1 MGRFHGNASVICR
14 AIHSAVGYAVTLIQ
28 TSSRR
33 ASRTMTRIYSKL
45 AKRTHGSASPPEQ
58 SNRKPLFPLCRPA
71 RIRASTPSNTGPATC
86 PQPEPPRRKLDTMP
100 VDWSAVIDE
109 RIASERELI
118 ATTIGAAIGD
128 YVRDVRAEAKDELA
142 AEVRKL
148 WAIVTELQTTLKA
161 FDRIEHASK
170 AKAEPLDLPTLP
182 RSRGL
187 N

>member
-1 MGRFHGNASVICR
+1 MPGGLPLFWNDCANSVDALAIALATVAMGIPAIMTAATVPAGTAWMGRFHGNASVICC

-45 AKRTHGSASPPEQ
+45 AKRTLGSAS
-58 SNRKPLFPLCRPA
+58 
-71 RIRASTPSNTGPATC
+71 
-86 PQPEPPRRKLDTMP
+86 
-100 VDWSAVIDE
+100 
-109 RIASERELI
+109 
-118 ATTIGAAIGD
+118 D

>member
-1 MGRFHGNASVICR
+1 MGPLPRPSNQNGN
-14 AIHSAVGYAVTLIQ
+14 
-28 TSSRR
+28 
-33 ASRTMTRIYSKL
+33 M
-45 AKRTHGSASPPEQ
+45 
-58 SNRKPLFPLCRPA
+58 FPLCRTA

-86 PQPEPPRRKLDTMP
+86 RPEPEPPRRKLDTMP
-100 VDWSAVIDE
+100 VEWSAVIDE

-118 ATTIGAAIGD
+118 STTIGAAIGD

>member
-1 MGRFHGNASVICR
+1 M
-14 AIHSAVGYAVTLIQ
+14 
-28 TSSRR
+28 
-33 ASRTMTRIYSKL
+33 
-45 AKRTHGSASPPEQ
+45 
-58 SNRKPLFPLCRPA
+58 
-71 RIRASTPSNTGPATC
+71 
-86 PQPEPPRRKLDTMP
+86 
-100 VDWSAVIDE
+100 IDE

>member
-1 MGRFHGNASVICR
+1 
-14 AIHSAVGYAVTLIQ
+14 
-28 TSSRR
+28 
-33 ASRTMTRIYSKL
+33 
-45 AKRTHGSASPPEQ
+45 
-58 SNRKPLFPLCRPA
+58 
-71 RIRASTPSNTGPATC
+71 
-86 PQPEPPRRKLDTMP
+86 MP

-118 ATTIGAAIGD
+118 ATTTIGAAIGD

-148 WAIVTELQTTLKA
+148 WATVTELQTTLKA